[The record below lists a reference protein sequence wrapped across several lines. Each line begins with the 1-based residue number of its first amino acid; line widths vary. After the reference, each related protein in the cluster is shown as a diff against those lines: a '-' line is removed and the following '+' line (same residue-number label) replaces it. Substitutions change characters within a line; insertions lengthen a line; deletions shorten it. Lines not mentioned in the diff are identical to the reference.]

1 MWVDVITTI
10 VEHSKR
16 ALLEKFINDECSKQ
30 EIEILLQYLQEGEDD
45 MYHPLMQEVWQKLE
59 TYPTVSHQ
67 EKDAQ
72 FKSLQRRIAV
82 YEETKTKVVP
92 LNLMRIA
99 ATLTGIL
106 LLSVLINIFLFR
118 GAVVQHKTGFAETKE
133 IRLPDGSLVS
143 LNSNSQI
150 THASDWSEDKDREVF
165 LEGEAFFE
173 VTHTKNNQRFL
184 VETSSSVSVEV
195 LGTRFNVNNR
205 HEKTEVVLRSG
216 KVKLNI
222 NDSEHIDMNPG
233 ERLSYSE
240 KTREVKK
247 VAVDPEIYT
256 AWKNK
261 QLIFNESSLAEI
273 ASVLEDNYGY
283 QVRFQDPGL
292 KQLQFTGTVPTD
304 KLEVL
309 LSMLSKAFGIK
320 IEEKDKIL
328 IFQSKQ

>member
-1 MWVDVITTI
+1 MK
-10 VEHSKR
+10 HSKR
-16 ALLEKFINDECSKQ
+16 ALLEKFIHDECSEQ
-30 EIEILLQYLQEGEDD
+30 EIEILLQYLQEGEDEV
-45 MYHPLMQEVWQKLE
+45 YHPLMQEVWEKLE
-59 TYPTVSHQ
+59 TYPRVNHQ

-72 FKSLQRRIAV
+72 FKSLQRKLAV
-82 YEETKTKVVP
+82 DEETKTKVIP
-92 LNLMRIA
+92 LNLIRIA

-106 LLSVLINIFLFR
+106 LLSGLIYMFLFR
-118 GAVVQHKTGFAETKE
+118 DAVVQHKTGFAETKE
-133 IRLPDGSLVS
+133 ISLPDGSMVF

-150 THASDWSEDKDREVF
+150 SYSPSWDADQDRKV
-165 LEGEAFFE
+165 LLDGEAFFE
-173 VTHTKNNQRFL
+173 IIHTKNNRRFL

-222 NDSEHIDMNPG
+222 KDSEHIDMNPG

-240 KTREVKK
+240 KTREVEK
-247 VAVDPEIYT
+247 VVVDPEKYT

-273 ASVLEDNYGY
+273 ALVLEDNYGY
-283 QVRFQDPGL
+283 QVRFEDPGL

-309 LSMLSKAFGIK
+309 FSMLSKAFDIK
-320 IEEKDKIL
+320 IEKKDKTL